1 MSNPSPAEQIQQI
14 IQQQNTLLAQKA
26 LLADQTEAT
35 NKNLAEVRAVLH
47 GVELGR
53 QLAQQEAA
61 EATIKQD
68 E

>member
-14 IQQQNTLLAQKA
+14 IQQQNSLLAQKA

-35 NKNLAEVRAVLH
+35 NKTLAEVRAVLH

-53 QLAQQEAA
+53 QLAQQETA
-61 EATIKQD
+61 EATVKQD